1 MPGESPAEWT
11 LTAPMNFFSS
21 PEHQPDAPTGAFV
34 VHDAVAGRL
43 RLRHPGLRGRE
54 EACRRATDALK
65 RIPGVHAVRV
75 SAVTGSALVAY
86 QFPATCN
93 ELLLAADAVV
103 GGFDAPTPPLRTAA
117 VLPATAGEDAAAHAD
132 AVLELAARL
141 DARLVDGL
149 TAQDAAARVAKW
161 GRNELPRAKARSA
174 AAIFAEQMTS
184 LPIALLA
191 ASAALSVATGGLA
204 DAVMIAA
211 VVLVNAGIATVTERE
226 ADRTIVNLMDD
237 APQPA
242 IVIRDGARQIVDPAE
257 LTVGD
262 LLLIERGA
270 MIAADARLVESDG
283 LSVNESP
290 LTGEAQPAAK
300 DALAVL
306 PADTLICDRRNMVF
320 RGTAVTGGS
329 GAAIVTAV
337 GARTEIGR
345 VQQMLGAVRPPETP
359 IQREL
364 GEVGRELVLINGVIC
379 VCVFGLG
386 MMRGHPLLQTL
397 RSAIS
402 LAVAAIPEGLPAV
415 ATTTLAIGVQDMR
428 RRKVLVRKIDA
439 VETLGAVEVVG
450 LDKTGTLTEN
460 RMAAVAVH
468 VDGASFDLR
477 DGILLRDGKVTDGVQ
492 RALARQLFEVA
503 TLCSDAVAMRGESGF
518 AIDGTPTETA
528 LLAAGVSLGV
538 DPVALRL
545 SARVLAGAARG
556 DGRKRMS
563 TLHEMAEGARLL
575 CVKGDPLEVMAR
587 CSRRFC
593 GDGVMAFDE
602 GARAAALKANDRMAG
617 DALRVLGVAFADG
630 GGDPRDESD
639 LVWLGLAGI
648 ANPIRS
654 SVRPALRQLH
664 RAGVR
669 TVMITGDQS
678 ATAFAIA
685 RKLDLNAGGELR
697 VLEAGQIAN
706 VSPELFGALAAQP
719 DVFARVSPVDKLNIV
734 KALQANG
741 RVVAMTGDGVND
753 GPALRAADV
762 GIAMGGEGTD
772 VARQVADIVLASDDM
787 DGVVEAIRLGRATYA
802 NIRKVLRYLVSTNAS
817 ETFVML
823 GAALFN
829 LGEPLTPMQ
838 LLWLNLATDALPAL
852 ALGLEPPE
860 SDVLEHPPHD
870 PSAPILG
877 ADDFRR
883 TLREGA
889 VMGSAAL
896 MAYLSAGGVAGSA
909 RASTV
914 TFHGLT
920 FGQLLHSLACRSET
934 RGLMAEIGRRPNTRL
949 YEGVALS
956 ALFQCAAQFLPPT
969 RRFLGLS
976 PLRLRDV
983 LRIGAVAV
991 GSSLVNDAIGQA
1003 LEHRAG
1009 HGRLA
1014 RHDGGQRVS

>member
-1 MPGESPAEWT
+1 
-11 LTAPMNFFSS
+11 MNFISK
-21 PEHQPDAPTGAFV
+21 PKDQPDAPGGAFV
-34 VHDAVAGRL
+34 VHDAVVGRL
-43 RLRHPGLRGRE
+43 RLRHPCLRGRDA
-54 EACRRATDALK
+54 ACRRAEDVLK
-65 RIPGVHAVRV
+65 RIPGVRAVKM

-86 QFPATCN
+86 RFPASRAQ
-93 ELLLAADAVV
+93 LLLTMDAAVMDADA
-103 GGFDAPTPPLRTAA
+103 PLSPQEPCDEAI
-117 VLPATAGEDAAAHAD
+117 AHA
-132 AVLELAARL
+132 APVGELAARL
-141 DARLVDGL
+141 DARLVQGL
-149 TAQDAAARVAKW
+149 SAPEAATRVARW
-161 GRNELPRAKARSA
+161 GRNELPQATPRSA

-204 DAVMIAA
+204 DAAMIAA
-211 VVLVNAGIATVTERE
+211 VVLVNAGIATATERD

-237 APQPA
+237 APRQA
-242 IVIRDGARQIVDPAE
+242 AVVRDGSRRIVDPAE

-262 LLLIERGA
+262 LILIERGM
-270 MIAADARLVESDG
+270 MIPADARLVESDG

-306 PADTLICDRRNMVF
+306 PAETVVSERRNMVF
-320 RGTAVTGGS
+320 RGTAATGGS

-337 GARTEIGR
+337 GRGTEIGR
-345 VQQMLGAVRPPETP
+345 VQEMLGAVRPPETP
-359 IQREL
+359 IEREL
-364 GEVGRELVLINGVIC
+364 GEVGRELVLVNGLIC
-379 VCVFGLG
+379 ACVFGIG
-386 MMRGHPLLQTL
+386 MMRGHPMLQTM

-402 LAVAAIPEGLPAV
+402 LAVAAIPEGLPAI

-460 RMAAVAVH
+460 RMAAVAAH
-468 VDGASFDLR
+468 LGDAFFDLHDGA
-477 DGILLRDGKVTDGVQ
+477 LLRDGEETDGAH
-492 RALARQLFEVA
+492 RALARKLFEVA
-503 TLCSDAVAMRGESGF
+503 TLCSDAVARRKEDGVE
-518 AIDGTPTETA
+518 IDGTPTETA

-538 DPVALRL
+538 DPVTLRL
-545 SARVLAGAARG
+545 SARVLSSAARG

-563 TLHEMAEGARLL
+563 TLHETADGARLL
-575 CVKGDPLEVMAR
+575 CVKGDPVEVLAR
-587 CSRRFC
+587 CSRRL
-593 GDGVMAFDE
+593 GREGVAALDD

-617 DALRVLGVAFADG
+617 DALRVLGVAFAEG

-639 LVWLGLAGI
+639 LVWLGLVGI
-648 ANPIRS
+648 ANPIRA
-654 SVRPALRQLH
+654 SVRPALKQLH

-678 ATAFAIA
+678 ATAYAIA
-685 RKLDLNAGGELR
+685 RKLDLAEGGELR
-697 VLEAGQIAN
+697 LLEAGQIAT
-706 VSPELFGALAAQP
+706 VRPELFEALAAQP

-741 RVVAMTGDGVND
+741 RIVAMTGDGVND

-762 GIAMGGEGTD
+762 GIAMGGEGAD

-823 GAALFN
+823 GAALFD

-838 LLWLNLATDALPAL
+838 LLWINLATDALPAL

-860 SDVLEHPPHD
+860 ADVLEQPPHD

-877 ADDFRR
+877 PEDFRR

-889 VMGSAAL
+889 VMGGAAL
-896 MAYLSAGGVAGSA
+896 VAYLSANGNAA

-914 TFHGLT
+914 AFHGLT
-920 FGQLLHSLACRSET
+920 FGQLLHALACRSQT
-934 RGLMAEIGRRPNTRL
+934 KGLTAEIGRRPNTRL

-956 ALFQCAAQFLPPT
+956 LLFQGVAQALPST
-969 RRFLGLS
+969 RRLLGLA
-976 PLRLRDV
+976 PLGPADA
-983 LRIGAVAV
+983 LRIGAVAL
-991 GSSLVNDAIGQA
+991 GSSLANDAIGRA
-1003 LEHRAG
+1003 LRARDA
-1009 HGRLA
+1009 RLA
-1014 RHDGGQRVS
+1014 RQHGGQRVP